1 MTIDHNVDEPSA
13 ENKWTA
19 HLARYPSLAS
29 KVVLVTGGGSG
40 IGAVLVEAFVA
51 NGSKVAFFD
60 ILDDPSRD
68 LARRCAEL
76 GPEPLYL
83 RCDLTDITAPRAS
96 IADVHNRLGLISVL
110 VNNAANDQREP
121 IDDVTPDSWDRAQGI
136 NLKYL
141 FFAAQAVRP
150 HMRELGG
157 GSIINFSS
165 TAWMVGA
172 ASLTA
177 YATAKFGIVGLTYN
191 LARELGVDNI
201 RVNAIAPGAVVTERQ
216 RQLWLTEADI
226 QAFRDRQCLHRSLEA
241 RDIAGAVLFLA
252 SDDAAMITKQCLLVD
267 GGLR

>member
-1 MTIDHNVDEPSA
+1 MTHDRKADEQSA
-13 ENKWTA
+13 ENRWTA
-19 HLARYPSLAS
+19 HLARYPSLAN
-29 KVVLVTGGGSG
+29 KFILVTGGGSG

-60 ILDDPSRD
+60 ILDGPSRD
-68 LARRCAEL
+68 LASRCAEL

-83 RCDLTDITAPRAS
+83 RCDLTDIAALRAS
-96 IADVHNRLGLISVL
+96 IADVHDRLGLISVL
-110 VNNAANDQREP
+110 VNNAANAQREP
-121 IDDVTPDSWDRAQGI
+121 IDHVTPESWDRAQAV
-136 NLKYL
+136 NLKHL

-150 HMRELGG
+150 QMRELRG

-165 TAWMVGA
+165 AAWMVGA
-172 ASLTA
+172 GSLTA
-177 YATAKFGIVGLTYN
+177 YATAKAGIVGLT
-191 LARELGVDNI
+191 DNI

-241 RDIAGAVLFLA
+241 GDIAGAVLFLA